1 MGSKKKSGMMDKNSS
16 EYREKREKNNN
27 AVKRSRDKSK
37 AKAVEAQVRVQ
48 KLQTENEYLRSTVDN
63 MTSELK
69 YLKEMLI
76 SQAGAVEYLSPQME
90 QELEE
95 LLREDAPTDVE
106 KISTILAEMKRL
118 QSLQQGGG
126 AADYLMAN
134 VAHGNP
140 AYHGQASDV
149 YQPNGNLY
157 DQSITGGHGANL
169 HY

>member
-1 MGSKKKSGMMDKNSS
+1 MGSKKKSSNLDKNSS

-37 AKAVEAQVRVQ
+37 AKAQEAQVRVH
-48 KLQTENEYLRSTVDN
+48 KLQSENEYLRTTVDG
-63 MTSELK
+63 MTQELK

-95 LLREDAPTDVE
+95 LLREDAPTDVA
-106 KISTILAEMKRL
+106 KIATILAEMKRL
-118 QSLQQGGG
+118 QSLHESTGAYGVPQGSSSGYQTG
-126 AADYLMAN
+126 
-134 VAHGNP
+134 P
-140 AYHGQASDV
+140 SSSDV
-149 YQPNGNLY
+149 YQLNGNMFDPGL
-157 DQSITGGHGANL
+157 GGNL